1 MESAPRIDPLNLLR
15 ILLYSAFGKN
25 AELGIF
31 SVSCADPYSS
41 SYNRES
47 KVRFAASHWLDI
59 VVRSGEAISPIS
71 RLSAKMHYGVE
82 RNSVTSLVPAVI

>member
-31 SVSCADPYSS
+31 SDIPSS
-41 SYNRES
+41 GIFR
-47 KVRFAASHWLDI
+47 
-59 VVRSGEAISPIS
+59 VVGGDLAQSLCFIS
-71 RLSAKMHYGVE
+71 E
-82 RNSVTSLVPAVI
+82 NSEY